1 MATWERIGF
10 NKNVKTVILV
20 SDVGCYFEN
29 EHQQRPSS
37 AKGAYFQR
45 SDEPFGHMVTHACII
60 YILSP
65 SLEPNTNRSH
75 SIPTDLQVFIALR
88 FYATGCFYSSTAAHH
103 GITGNC
109 TFNYI

>member
-88 FYATGCFYSSTAAHH
+88 FYATGCFYSSTAAHLMV
-103 GITGNC
+103 
-109 TFNYI
+109 